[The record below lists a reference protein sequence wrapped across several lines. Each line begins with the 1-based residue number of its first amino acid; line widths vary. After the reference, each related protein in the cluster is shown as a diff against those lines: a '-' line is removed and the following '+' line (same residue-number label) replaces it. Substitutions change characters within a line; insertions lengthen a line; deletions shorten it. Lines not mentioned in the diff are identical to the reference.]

1 MFGSHGS
8 CCGPWVSK
16 SECCDRAREGGCGDD
31 IIASMADASQ
41 TGGHPLRTIASM
53 VLSESAVYWV
63 VMVSGLLVIVANK
76 SDAEPGE
83 VLLKVV
89 GTALVFWLAHVYSGT
104 VAHLGDD
111 TDETHSTA
119 VKLVGAIRHSLGHLW
134 GMLTSAA
141 VPLITLGA
149 SALGVISQEQA
160 VWGALWINVAL
171 LAVLGFWGVSRWSDR
186 LWMRLT
192 GALITAAFGLAMVAL
207 KVLIH

>member
-1 MFGSHGS
+1 
-8 CCGPWVSK
+8 
-16 SECCDRAREGGCGDD
+16 
-31 IIASMADASQ
+31 MAHAPQTDA
-41 TGGHPLRTIASM
+41 HPLRVIGSM
-53 VLSESAVYWV
+53 VLSESAVYGV

-134 GMLTSAA
+134 GMLASAA

-149 SALGVISQEQA
+149 SALGVVGQEQA

-171 LAVLGFWGVSRWSDR
+171 LAVLGFWGVSRWSER